1 MSGEVGMVD
10 WQEIVGAAPGL
21 ATEFGGKVVDSI
33 LVGAVVAWI
42 LALGKGRDKRIA
54 RTQIAEQVCR
64 VFGMRL
70 YRKPGEKHLTL
81 EALPGNS
88 LQGWASLER
97 LQWTLDMHRAQLS
110 TRELIVMQGL
120 IEDLLRIRANQM
132 TMEIRALDYYLP
144 QTAKMFLPA
153 KLRPQF
159 LEEIKMG
166 MYNLTNSVP
175 A

>member
-1 MSGEVGMVD
+1 MLN
-10 WQEIVGAAPGL
+10 WQDIVSVAPGL
-21 ATEFGGKVVDSI
+21 AADFGGKVVDSI

-42 LALGKGRDKRIA
+42 LAIGKGRDKRIA
-54 RTQIAEQVCR
+54 RTQIAEQMCR

-70 YRKPGEKHLTL
+70 YRRPGEKNLTL
-81 EALPGNS
+81 ETLPGNS

-97 LQWTLDMHRAQLS
+97 LQWSLDMHRAQLS
-110 TRELIVMQGL
+110 TRELIIMQGL
-120 IEDLLRIRANQM
+120 IEDLLRIRANQL

-144 QTAKMFLPA
+144 QAAKMFLPA

-159 LEEIKMG
+159 LDAIKVG
-166 MYNLTNSVP
+166 MYNLTSSVP